1 MDQATHNKIVVSS
14 GNQVVAQL
22 HLSEAS
28 HRLAVDRELPR
39 PSRPETLAPGYFAL
53 SAPRHRSKRALDSH
67 LPTSAS
73 MLSRTHCTRIERLVQ
88 SFPRSV
94 NNGRSHPQGQSR

>member
-39 PSRPETLAPGYFAL
+39 PSRPETLAPVTLPLVLHATEANVRWTPISPPPHPC
-53 SAPRHRSKRALDSH
+53 SAAHTVRESNDLFR
-67 LPTSAS
+67 
-73 MLSRTHCTRIERLVQ
+73 